1 MPEPITAVP
10 DASETPGGDRRFA
23 TTLARGLSVLR
34 AFRGDDDGLANAEI
48 ARRTGLPKATV
59 SRLTHTLTQLGYLT
73 RPAQGERYRPGPA
86 LLAVG
91 HVAQASL
98 GYLAAA
104 DRPMQDLANRSGTL
118 AFLAVRDRDKILLA
132 RTWRPEG
139 TASIWF
145 DTGWRVPIAGAA
157 AGQAI
162 LAGMDDAQI
171 DAVLAD
177 QPPGGLGRDQAAA
190 LRAQALDQCLT
201 RGFVVPPPGQR
212 NSDRIN
218 SVAVPFRSPLTAEPV
233 ALSCGAMRDQL
244 TERQM
249 IDDVGPALRDIVAQ
263 LARTTGQLRPLTAA

>member
-1 MPEPITAVP
+1 MPESIAALP
-10 DASETPGGDRRFA
+10 DGGDSPGGDRRFA
-23 TTLARGLSVLR
+23 TTLARGMSVLR
-34 AFRGDDDGLANAEI
+34 AFRGDDDGLTNAEI

-59 SRLTHTLTQLGYLT
+59 SRLSHTLTQLGYLT

-98 GYLAAA
+98 CYLAAA
-104 DRPMQDLANRSGTL
+104 DGPMQDLANHSGTL

-139 TASIWF
+139 TASLWF
-145 DTGWRVPIAGAA
+145 DTGWRVPIAGSA

-162 LAGMDDAQI
+162 LAGLDDAQI
-171 DAVLAD
+171 DTLLAD
-177 QPPGGLGRDQAAA
+177 QPQGGLGRDRATA

-201 RGFVVPPPGQR
+201 RGFVVPPVDQR
-212 NSDRIN
+212 NFGQIN

-244 TERQM
+244 TEQQM
-249 IDDVGPALRDIVAQ
+249 TDDVGPALRDIVAM

>member
-59 SRLTHTLTQLGYLT
+59 SRLTHTLTQ
-73 RPAQGERYRPGPA
+73 
-86 LLAVG
+86 
-91 HVAQASL
+91 L